1 MRTNVRVH
9 RKTDT
14 EPMFPDLDGLKV
26 VKSELSHFGIL
37 EGGMDSGLCS
47 VAIMAKLPDGKV
59 VMIET
64 SARLF
69 MQMAGAV
76 KVACGSW
83 GETV

>member
-1 MRTNVRVH
+1 MHTNVRVQ
-9 RKTDT
+9 RKADT
-14 EPMFPDLDGLKV
+14 EPMFPDLSGFPV
-26 VKSELSHFGIL
+26 ISSELSHFGIL

-76 KVACGSW
+76 KGACGSW